1 MPKVQG
7 NPTSTLPKTSMT
19 EVINFGGI
27 QPSSAMGLRSS
38 NRLRAQ
44 PNADDTQMERA
55 MMIAQ
60 MRDNVQTQGT
70 PSNKHSF
77 YSFSDEQII
86 DKAKSIGIS
95 LGDTLEA
102 RLKSARL
109 VKDIEKQRSVTFLNS
124 ANLQEQNTGEAP
136 ICLVVSRA
144 SNLCDDLYE
153 DHEANVDVHGDI
165 SVPIPQVKSTRK
177 KKSYDKTKV
186 RRSDRIKFK
195 RNNTRS

>member
-1 MPKVQG
+1 
-7 NPTSTLPKTSMT
+7 MT

-60 MRDNVQTQGT
+60 KRDNVQTQGT
-70 PSNKHSF
+70 PSSNKHSF

-95 LGDTLEA
+95 LGDTLES

-109 VKDIEKQRSVTFLNS
+109 VKDIEKQRTVTFLNS

-136 ICLVVSRA
+136 ICLVISRA

-153 DHEANVDVHGDI
+153 DHEANVDVHGI
-165 SVPIPQVKSTRK
+165 F
-177 KKSYDKTKV
+177 
-186 RRSDRIKFK
+186 RSLYPR
-195 RNNTRS
+195 